1 MYTHYA
7 CTILMFLFG
16 LKMLWEAWRMSPD
29 ETQEIQQEVQA
40 ELVRR
45 GSIASNLS
53 RHSQEDGEGGGD
65 PAEAGASA
73 AERAAEQNL
82 MEQRGEEGEDEV
94 QVAKKKSSKPKKTV
108 QIQEKSLFGKKCYK
122 IFK

>member
-1 MYTHYA
+1 
-7 CTILMFLFG
+7 MFLFG

-40 ELVRR
+40 ELERR

-53 RHSQEDGEGGGD
+53 RHSQEDGEGGRD
-65 PAEAGASA
+65 PDEAGASA

-82 MEQRGEEGEDEV
+82 IEQREAEGEDEV

>member
-1 MYTHYA
+1 
-7 CTILMFLFG
+7 MFLFG

-53 RHSQEDGEGGGD
+53 RHSEEDGEGGGD
-65 PAEAGASA
+65 PAEAEASA

-94 QVAKKKSSKPKKTV
+94 QVVKKKSSKPKKTV